1 MTEIRWTC
9 IYLFYVTDDIVLY
22 LTVVAGGV
30 EKLEGLVA
38 NQLVFVSRLF
48 ASSRIFRDKIPN
60 KSWIS
65 LLLNISGQNLKS
77 GRLHNW

>member
-1 MTEIRWTC
+1 MS
-9 IYLFYVTDDIVLY
+9 YYFMSSAA
-22 LTVVAGGV
+22 VAGGV

-65 LLLNISGQNLKS
+65 LLMNISGQNLKS
-77 GRLHNW
+77 GT